1 MDDFLPLLSLASL
14 FLLLLLT
21 AGALFVGL
29 IRHEA
34 QKKGLSA
41 VRFFMTRVGGGR
53 RLEGGARIQELGDV
67 TLASSGQLPEEAS

>member
-29 IRHEA
+29 IRAKA
-34 QKKGLSA
+34 QNKGLSA
-41 VRFFMTRVGGGR
+41 VGFLMTRVRGGSC
-53 RLEGGARIQELGDV
+53 LEGGARIQELGDV

>member
-1 MDDFLPLLSLASL
+1 MDGFLPLLSLASL

-34 QKKGLSA
+34 QNKGLSA
-41 VRFFMTRVGGGR
+41 VGFLMARERGGR

-67 TLASSGQLPEEAS
+67 ALASSGQLPEEAS